1 MRRTFKINAV
11 ENITSNYNFVPRMSN
26 IPTDASHILEGNM
39 VYKITFAIGWIVCPT
54 ADQSKYERVE
64 RTYMANVELQN
75 AGDHYLSTTRGIKTP
90 RDFETTDTTKP
101 MRWLTGR
108 EVNML
113 REEVKLV
120 SKFGKAIAKT
130 TGFDI
135 HPWS

>member
-1 MRRTFKINAV
+1 MRRTFKIQSV

-26 IPTDASHILEGNM
+26 QSTDGSHILEGNL
-39 VYKITFAIGWIVCPT
+39 VYKITFTIGWIVAPNG
-54 ADQSKYERVE
+54 DQSKFERVD
-64 RTYMANVELQN
+64 RTYIANVELQN
-75 AGDHYLSTTRGIKTP
+75 AGDHYLSTTRCIKTP
-90 RDFETTDTTKP
+90 RDFETTDITKP

-113 REEVKLV
+113 REEVKIV
-120 SKFGKAIAKT
+120 SKFGKAIAKA